1 VALAKKASGEEDV
14 VELAADGSFDMT
26 APSAAVKP
34 AAAAKKADKPVP
46 AIPKASGAGTG
57 DGDGDVVKDGSL
69 DEKVIDVDAP
79 IEGEDEDD
87 GSPAPEGNGGTTDKY
102 IWTQSLGEVE
112 VRVAVPEGTTT
123 KMLKVDLTNNK
134 LSISIKGGPTVCEGA
149 WHKRIIVDDSL
160 WTLEDNKEVVLTL
173 TKDNK
178 MEWWKTVLQ
187 GDAEI
192 NTQKVQPENSKLG
205 DLDAE
210 TRQTVEKVAIHTT
223 HYRQMNRPQYTQ
235 F

>member
-1 VALAKKASGEEDV
+1 VANAAAAKKVSGEEDV

-26 APSAAVKP
+26 AAPVAKPAA
-34 AAAAKKADKPVP
+34 AAAAKKADEPVP
-46 AIPKASGAGTG
+46 AIPKASGTGAG
-57 DGDGDVVKDGSL
+57 DGDDVNDDAL

-87 GSPAPEGNGGTTDKY
+87 GTPAPEGNGGTTDKY

-112 VRVAVPEGTTT
+112 VRVAVPEGTKT

-160 WTLEDNKEVVLTL
+160 WTLEDNKEVVMTL

-210 TRQTVEKVAIHTT
+210 TRQTVEKVTIHNTN
-223 HYRQMNRPQYTQ
+223 YAL
-235 F
+235 